1 MQACGGIAGMVAQA
15 LLLDRSNG
23 EPAGCYFIFIHN
35 CETGIARIQVL
46 LVYISALDVIKINN
60 TL

>member
-1 MQACGGIAGMVAQA
+1 MVAQA